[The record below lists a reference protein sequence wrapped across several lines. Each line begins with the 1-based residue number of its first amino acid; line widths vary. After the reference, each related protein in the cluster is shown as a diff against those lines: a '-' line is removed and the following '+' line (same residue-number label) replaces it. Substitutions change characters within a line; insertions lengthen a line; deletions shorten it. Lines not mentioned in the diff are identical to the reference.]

1 MMLNIGQYIGDGI
14 AEKVKKSGT
23 YEILVDE
30 VTDISVKQQMVC
42 FVQYID
48 DTGLGHVDFLDI
60 ANVLEFG
67 SSANAETLFNTIKHV
82 HSKNGLDIKKCSS
95 FVSDGASV
103 MVVKTNGL
111 QQR

>member
-1 MMLNIGQYIGDGI
+1 
-14 AEKVKKSGT
+14 
-23 YEILVDE
+23 

-67 SSANAETLFNTIKHV
+67 SFE
-82 HSKNGLDIKKCSS
+82 
-95 FVSDGASV
+95 
-103 MVVKTNGL
+103 
-111 QQR
+111 